1 VSASPAARRGWP
13 GRRIVVT
20 WLVLGAVVAIA
31 AAAAFDAL
39 RRGTPPPAATP
50 ARAETTRLTGES
62 VPQPGVLTGTLVFS
76 SLAGCRPQLLMLETL
91 RFERPGPSLECDLW
105 VSPRG
110 DLAVVALVPA
120 LGLRGSRVAL
130 LELARRPQLL
140 RTLGVVRGE
149 PSWSLDGE
157 RLAWCT
163 AAGNTVVVVVE
174 TGARSEVR
182 GCRPRLAP
190 DGSVLTRPA
199 SPLAPALLRDGKVVL
214 GADEL
219 ARGFPADG
227 EGPLDVVGYDARP
240 DGVVAV
246 VAVRFESGRR
256 PRRVLQLW
264 RGRGLEAALPLPEL
278 SLPAGYGR
286 LGEHVEF
293 GPTGREIAVA
303 YPGAGKPMV
312 VVDLETQT
320 LAVEPTSQHGFA
332 WSPDGTWLALSTG
345 EEVRVFGPGRQD
357 PAYVLPV
364 GAAAIAW
371 R

>member
-1 VSASPAARRGWP
+1 MTASPAARSGWP

-20 WLVLGAVVAIA
+20 WLVLGAVVVIA
-31 AAAAFDAL
+31 AAAALDAL
-39 RRGTPPPAATP
+39 RRGGLSPATVQ
-50 ARAETTRLTGES
+50 ARDQTARLTGPS
-62 VPQPGVLTGTLVFS
+62 VPQSGTLAGTLVFS
-76 SLAGCRPQLLMLETL
+76 SLAGCRPQLLNLATL
-91 RFERPGPSLECDLW
+91 RLERPGPSLECGLW

-110 DLAVVALVPA
+110 DLAVVSLAPA

-130 LELARRPQLL
+130 LELAPRPELV
-140 RTLGVVRGE
+140 RTLGIVRGE

-163 AAGNTVVVVVE
+163 AAGETVVVSAE
-174 TGARSEVR
+174 TGARSDVR
-182 GCRPRLAP
+182 GCRPRLAA

-199 SPLAPALLRDGKVVL
+199 SPLAPTLLRDGEVVL
-214 GADEL
+214 GADDL

-227 EGPLDVVGYDARP
+227 DGPLDVVGYDARP
-240 DGVVAV
+240 DGLVAV

-264 RGRGLEAALPLPEL
+264 RERRLEAAIALPEL

-293 GPTGREIAVA
+293 APTGREVAVA

-312 VVDLETQT
+312 VVDLETRS

-345 EEVRVFGPGRQD
+345 EEVRVFGPERD
-357 PAYVLPV
+357 DLVYVLPV